1 MGEKRSFE
9 REATDGRT
17 GERTRMCKLA
27 YLRRLR
33 SHQLRIEGLSVML
46 GAPWVTSDRNEVSQ
60 REEVEAWMLTGTQ
73 LQG

>member
-1 MGEKRSFE
+1 MDVLSW
-9 REATDGRT
+9 
-17 GERTRMCKLA
+17 
-27 YLRRLR
+27 RLR
-33 SHQLRIEGLSVML
+33 SHQLWFEGNSVML

>member
-1 MGEKRSFE
+1 M
-9 REATDGRT
+9 
-17 GERTRMCKLA
+17 A

-33 SHQLRIEGLSVML
+33 SHQLRFEGLSVML